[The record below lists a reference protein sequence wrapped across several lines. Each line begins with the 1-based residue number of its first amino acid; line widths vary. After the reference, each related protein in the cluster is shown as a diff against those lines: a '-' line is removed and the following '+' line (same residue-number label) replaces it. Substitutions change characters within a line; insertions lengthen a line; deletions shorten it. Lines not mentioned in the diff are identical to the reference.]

1 MIMNLSRNR
10 IAHSPRMPVYR
21 RRGQAPAF
29 MGTRQRGVA
38 LVIALLLLVVITLVG
53 FSAVRSTIVQQK
65 LSSNMYDREV
75 AFQNA
80 EAAMR
85 AAADLIASNPGLIA
99 RNCQAGG
106 VVCLPNPFDDP
117 NLPSGSIHTISAG
130 TATGQYT
137 AGAAAAG
144 QPQYV
149 IESMGNWSDSSTGTG
164 FNQTANAH
172 NYGAQGV
179 SSTAV
184 FYRITAR
191 SGDPSSQNLNNR
203 AVVTLQSV
211 VKQG

>member
-1 MIMNLSRNR
+1 MIMNISRNR
-10 IAHSPRMPVYR
+10 IAHSPRMPMVR

-29 MGTRQRGVA
+29 SGTRQRGVA

-85 AAADLIASNPGLIA
+85 AAADLVASNPGMIA

-106 VVCLPNPFDDP
+106 VVCMANPFADP
-117 NLPSGSIHTISAG
+117 NFQSSWVHTIQAG
-130 TATGQYT
+130 QSPGQYK

-144 QPQYV
+144 QPQFI
-149 IESMGNWSDSSTGTG
+149 IESLGNWVSSSSGTG

-172 NYGAQGV
+172 NYGAQGL

-191 SGDPSSQNLNNR
+191 SGDPTSPDMQNR

-211 VKQG
+211 IKQG

>member
-1 MIMNLSRNR
+1 MTMKATRPRSF
-10 IAHSPRMPVYR
+10 RMPGAPVFS
-21 RRGQAPAF
+21 RGRAPSF
-29 MGTRQRGVA
+29 HVTRQRGVA

-106 VVCLPNPFDDP
+106 VVCLRDPFTDP
-117 NLPSGSIHTISAG
+117 NLPSGSIYSIAKG
-130 TATGQYT
+130 TSSGQYT

-144 QPQYV
+144 QPQFV
-149 IESMGNWSDSSTGTG
+149 IENMGYWANSSGGTG

-179 SSTAV
+179 SATSV
-184 FYRITAR
+184 YYRITAR
-191 SGDPSSQNLNNR
+191 SSDPKAADSKNR
-203 AVVTLQSV
+203 AVVTLQAMI
-211 VKQG
+211 KQG